1 MWKIILLMIFFIT
14 FASFSEAAEKSKV
27 AVMDLGAYDG
37 SYSNNLNTENIGA
50 MASEYIIQALH
61 ENGKFT
67 IIDREIVDEEIA
79 AQRLKISGLIPPS
92 VAKEIAQI
100 LKADY
105 LIYCNI
111 NSVDSDSL
119 TVEVVMNGGKF
130 HSVKVCMIV
139 RMVNVKTGDIVAV
152 AKGEGVSKSSEIKV
166 GKSKLGFI
174 TIGKHKIPQ
183 ISVHNAAK
191 KAAYSMVDK
200 LVASLPFSGLIIADS
215 IVSGFSYQESS
226 SSLK

>member
-1 MWKIILLMIFFIT
+1 MWKFIFLTILFVT
-14 FASFSEAAEKSKV
+14 FTNFTNAAEKPKV

-37 SYSNNLNTENIGA
+37 SYSNNLNTDNVGA
-50 MASEYIIQALH
+50 MASDYIIEALK
-61 ENGKFT
+61 ENGKFS
-67 IIDREIVDEEIA
+67 IISPEIITEEIA
-79 AQRLKISGLIPPS
+79 AQKLKISGLIPPS
-92 VAKEIAQI
+92 IAKEIAEI
-100 LKADY
+100 LKVDY
-105 LIYCNI
+105 LIYGNI

-139 RMVNVKTGDIVAV
+139 RMVNVKTGDVVAV

-200 LVASLPFSGLIIADS
+200 LVASFSD
-215 IVSGFSYQESS
+215 Y
-226 SSLK
+226 